1 MVPRPPHMGRRS
13 SLTPKRAHI
22 AASGSYNDVLHSEI
36 GPSASAT
43 SYDDLQDSL
52 PTDDLAEEE
61 LGSHDDDLDV
71 APAVRKGKG
80 TMQSRPRIESDDEL
94 EDDDEEGYVE
104 APPVVKSPPSHRIRK
119 AVEPTFSIIP
129 SSSKRIST
137 SPKTV
142 RGTGGLFSPV
152 RPRSVLMP
160 GLIKSVPPPVLS
172 DEEQWET
179 KSPRANGTAPNP
191 SPKKAGQNDG

>member
-1 MVPRPPHMGRRS
+1 MGRRS

-80 TMQSRPRIESDDEL
+80 TMRSRHRIESDDEL

-129 SSSKRIST
+129 SSSKRVST

-142 RGTGGLFSPV
+142 RGTGLFSPV
-152 RPRSVLMP
+152 RPRSVIMP

>member
-1 MVPRPPHMGRRS
+1 VAPLPTHIGLRS

-22 AASGSYNDVLHSEI
+22 TASGSFNDILQSEI
-36 GPSASAT
+36 GPGASTT

-71 APAVRKGKG
+71 ASAPRKGKG
-80 TMQSRPRIESDDEL
+80 TMRSRPRIESDDEL
-94 EDDDEEGYVE
+94 EDGDEEGYVE
-104 APPVVKSPPSHRIRK
+104 APPIVKPPPSHRIRK
-119 AVEPTFSIIP
+119 AVEPTFSIVP
-129 SSSKRIST
+129 SSSKRVAA
-137 SPKTV
+137 SPKTI

-152 RPRSVLMP
+152 RPRSS
-160 GLIKSVPPPVLS
+160 LIKSVPPTVLS
-172 DEEQWET
+172 DEEGWDT

-191 SPKKAGQNDG
+191 SPKKGAQNDGW

>member
-1 MVPRPPHMGRRS
+1 MVPRLPHVGRRS
-13 SLTPKRAHI
+13 SLTPKRAYI
-22 AASGSYNDVLHSEI
+22 AASGSYNDVLQSEI
-36 GPSASAT
+36 GPSTSAT

-71 APAVRKGKG
+71 APASRKGKG
-80 TMQSRPRIESDDEL
+80 TMRSRPRIESDDEL
-94 EDDDEEGYVE
+94 EDDDDDEDGYVE

-119 AVEPTFSIIP
+119 AVEPTFSIVP
-129 SSSKRIST
+129 SSSKRVAT

-152 RPRSVLMP
+152 RPRSA
-160 GLIKSVPPPVLS
+160 LIKSVLPPFVS

-179 KSPRANGTAPNP
+179 KSPRANGTTPNP
-191 SPKKAGQNDG
+191 SPKKDAPNDG